1 MSATLAPAISSA
13 SASRIATRVR
23 TFTSHQ
29 PVAGAGHRL
38 DHGGI
43 ADLAAEGQ
51 DRDPHD
57 VAERV
62 ELVVPDA
69 LHQLLGAH
77 ERAVRRDELFQ
88 DRELTI
94 RQTDVDITAAGR
106 VPRGVEPDVVPL
118 QDG

>member
-1 MSATLAPAISSA
+1 MSATLAPAMRSA

-29 PVAGAGHRL
+29 PVAGAGHGL

-43 ADLAAEGQ
+43 AELAAKRE

-57 VAERV
+57 VAERI

-69 LHQLLGAH
+69 LHQRFGAH
-77 ERAVRRDELFQ
+77 ERAVRGDQLLQ

-94 RQTDVDITAAGR
+94 RQANV
-106 VPRGVEPDVVPL
+106 
-118 QDG
+118 